1 MSTNNQKFPKV
12 LKKGL
17 LTAVETL
24 TSPEIKSRWSV
35 YMIGGLLVI
44 VLGQTVAISSL
55 FPLKEYVPY
64 FLAERDDGSV
74 AISDKIG
81 KQFNASNANK
91 SYFIKQYVNGLLTI
105 DEQTKFRLPGTV
117 NFIKGAAIPQWK
129 MFVNQID
136 KPLYKLA
143 LDPSLRREVLYET
156 AVQYLGGDEYSGT
169 AVAWLKITTIEKGES
184 RAKRVRFT
192 MDYATLPIT
201 DSETLNINPIGL
213 YITNFRMENVK

>member
-1 MSTNNQKFPKV
+1 MSTDNKKFPRV
-12 LKKGL
+12 LRKGL
-17 LTAVETL
+17 LAATETL

-44 VLGQTVAISSL
+44 VLGQTIAISAI
-55 FPLKEYVPY
+55 FPLKEYIPY
-64 FLAERDDGSV
+64 FLSESESGSV
-74 AISDKIG
+74 SVSNKVGKKFIASD
-81 KQFNASNANK
+81 ANK

-105 DEQTKFRLPGTV
+105 DEQTKFRLPDTV

-129 MFVNQID
+129 MFINKID

-156 AVQYLGGDEYSGT
+156 DVQYLGGDAYSGT
-169 AVAWLKITTIEKGES
+169 AVAWLRITTIEEGES
-184 RAKRVRFT
+184 RTKRVRFT

-201 DSETLNINPIGL
+201 DPETLNINPIGL
-213 YITNFRMENVK
+213 YITNFRMDNVK